1 MVNQPHSISEQPQD
15 RTGPGA
21 QSSRRRR
28 SRSPADRAKLWFI
41 LPAVLWIV
49 AFTIF
54 PLLFS
59 IYISLF
65 AVRPGRPWRFVGLG
79 NFGRLFTD
87 ENLRN
92 ALTITLIFVAA
103 TVMIEMLLGFALA
116 LLFNREMR
124 GRQFF
129 RALMTLPLFAT
140 PVAIG
145 YLGITL
151 FYEEGGPINSVFNA
165 LLGINPP
172 WLSNGQWAL
181 AAMIIIDIW
190 QWTPFV
196 FLVALAGLQSLPHE
210 IYEASAVDGATPRQ
224 MFRFLTLPL
233 MVPTLTIIL
242 LLRLVEAFKIFDIP
256 TSLTLGGP
264 GRSTEVYSLFTYRTA
279 LRFFDLGYA
288 SAQGFLLLFIVM
300 LIVSLLFGRIR
311 RAYA

>member
-1 MVNQPHSISEQPQD
+1 MVNQPHRISEQPQE
-15 RTGPGA
+15 RPGA
-21 QSSRRRR
+21 NIASARHRGSAAER
-28 SRSPADRAKLWFI
+28 SKLWFI
-41 LPAVLWIV
+41 MPAILWIV
-49 AFTIF
+49 AFTVF

-59 IYISLF
+59 IYVSLF
-65 AVRPGRPWRFVGLG
+65 AVRPGRPWRFIGLG

-87 ENLRN
+87 ANLRN
-92 ALTITLIFVAA
+92 ALTITLIFVAV
-103 TVMIEMLLGFALA
+103 TVIVEMVLGFALA

-151 FYEEGGPINSVFNA
+151 FYEQGGPINSVFNA

-172 WLSNGQWAL
+172 WLSNGQWAM

-196 FLVALAGLQSLPHE
+196 FLVALAGLQALSQEL
-210 IYEASAVDGATPRQ
+210 YEAAAVDGATPVQ

-288 SAQGFLLLFIVM
+288 AAQGFLLLFIVM
-300 LIVSLLFGRIR
+300 LIVSFLFGRIR
-311 RAYA
+311 RIYA